1 MLVGKRNTSGNAH
14 DMSGIVDIGTG
25 TPIVMIPGLQGRW
38 EWMRP
43 TVDAL
48 AKHYRV
54 ITFSLCDERTSQ
66 FPCDPAKGF
75 GNFLE
80 QVDLALDR
88 AGLEKAVI
96 LGVSYGG
103 LIAAEFAARRPQ
115 RVTGLVLASAL
126 HKTWEPDAR
135 QQRYLKAPRLLSPLF
150 IATAPLRLRPEIVA
164 ALPGLGARLRFSAW
178 HTARAVLSP
187 TTPRRMARRIAWARS
202 HQFASP
208 RAVKAPA
215 LLVTGEPELDRVL
228 PVEVTRR
235 YLDDLHSARH
245 VILAHTGHLGSVT
258 RPDEFAGVLGRFVDG
273 VRRCA

>member
-1 MLVGKRNTSGNAH
+1 MN
-14 DMSGIVDIGTG
+14 GIIDQGAG
-25 TPIVMIPGLQGRW
+25 TPIVLIPGLQGRW

-54 ITFSLCDERTSQ
+54 ITFSLCDERTSR
-66 FPCDPAKGF
+66 FPCDPEKGF
-75 GNFLE
+75 DNYIE
-80 QVDLALDR
+80 QIDLAVDR
-88 AGLEKAVI
+88 AGLEHAVI

-103 LIAAEFAARRPQ
+103 LIAFEYAARRPH
-115 RVTGLVLASAL
+115 RVSGLVLASAL
-126 HKTWEPDAR
+126 HTSWQPDSR

-164 ALPGLGARLRFSAW
+164 ALPSLGARLRFGAW

-187 TTPRRMARRIAWARS
+187 TTPLRMARRIAWARS
-202 HQFASP
+202 HHFANP
-208 RAVKAPA
+208 RSVKAPA
-215 LLVTGEPELDRVL
+215 LVVTGEPLLDRVL

-245 VILAHTGHLGSVT
+245 VILERTGHLGSVT
-258 RPDEFAGVLGRFVDG
+258 RPGEFADVLGRFVDG